1 MFRLR
6 DSSSP
11 TGKHPKL
18 GKLISSFCSG
28 PSWLIFFPDNGLGF
42 FSGNLEGIRLNPRRC
57 PSSPV
62 ADAQRICWMSPVG
75 RSPSRH
81 CNPFWHLF
89 FWWARQGTTTW
100 RHFYKSYKSI
110 EMVGAQIIVYFYLN
124 TRSRWEQAT
133 CSFQR
138 LAFGMIQ
145 IWVMFFRERKSV
157 LPGMGGFMAPSCWF
171 GILVSGTWN
180 SWACF
185 HLGCHLNRKPL
196 GYSKH
201 L

>member
-1 MFRLR
+1 MV
-6 DSSSP
+6 
-11 TGKHPKL
+11 HL
-18 GKLISSFCSG
+18 G
-28 PSWLIFFPDNGLGF
+28 WIFFQTTDSFFFFGQFGGKFLGEF
-42 FSGNLEGIRLNPRRC
+42 FIRPNPRRC

-81 CNPFWHLF
+81 CDPVGHF
-89 FWWARQGTTTW
+89 FLVSKTGNNNMTTFLQVN
-100 RHFYKSYKSI
+100 RDGGSSNHC
-110 EMVGAQIIVYFYLN
+110 YLN
-124 TRSRWEQAT
+124 TRSRWEQST

-157 LPGMGGFMAPSCWF
+157 LPSMGGFVAPSCWF